1 MPVNGRYVAD
11 MVEKGTFIWTT
22 HPSSNGVGQAI
33 FHPLDAQFALAQ
45 GFIVVNG
52 ARARVEQTCREWPTV
67 LHLYF
72 DDPVESAQFNPRP
85 TDACQWTQPAPV
97 VVAA

>member
-1 MPVNGRYVAD
+1 MPIHGRYIAD

-33 FHPLDAQFALAQ
+33 FHPLDAELALAR
-45 GFIVVNG
+45 GHIVVNG

-72 DDPVESAQFNPRP
+72 EDPAESAQFNPRP
-85 TDACQWTQPAPV
+85 TDAGQWTRPRE

>member
-1 MPVNGRYVAD
+1 MPINGRYVAD
-11 MVEKGTFIWTT
+11 MVERGEFIWTT
-22 HPSSNGVGQAI
+22 QPSSNGVGQAI

-52 ARARVEQTCREWPTV
+52 ARARVEQTCKEWPTV

-72 DDPVESAQFNPRP
+72 EDPAEASQFNPRP
-85 TDACQWTQPAPV
+85 TDAGNWTKPREA
-97 VVAA
+97 VAA